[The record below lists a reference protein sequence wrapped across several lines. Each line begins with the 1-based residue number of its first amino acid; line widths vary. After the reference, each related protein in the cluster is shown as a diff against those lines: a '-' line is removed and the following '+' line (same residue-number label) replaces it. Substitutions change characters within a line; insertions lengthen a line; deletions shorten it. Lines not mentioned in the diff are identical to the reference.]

1 MGSMSPQGPGWW
13 QASDGQWYS
22 PELHPDA
29 RRPAPPTQLPPPTP
43 SAGLAFPVARAA
55 PPPALAAPTVIRVT
69 TTVQYPQT
77 GFVVPGATAKAT
89 STVGNVLWLV
99 LAGFWLALAYAIAG
113 LINMVTIIG
122 IPFGIQSF
130 KLAGY
135 ALWPFGRVVVQ
146 RPGRDAGLSTLGNVL
161 WFFLGGFWLAMSH
174 LFVGL
179 LLCLTI
185 IGIPL
190 GLASIKMAGLAIAP
204 FGKQVVSRAQLA
216 AMPGVVVV
224 SQIG

>member
-1 MGSMSPQGPGWW
+1 MGSMSQQGHYWW
-13 QASDGQWYS
+13 QASDGQWYP
-22 PELHPDA
+22 PELHPQA
-29 RRPAPPTQLPPPTP
+29 IQTTAPKPLPPPN
-43 SAGLAFPVARAA
+43 S
-55 PPPALAAPTVIRVT
+55 PALFTPPSVQVHAPIVLASTPIQRTT
-69 TTVQYPQT
+69 TTVQLSQT
-77 GFVVPGATAKAT
+77 SVVPIASPRAT
-89 STVGNVLWLV
+89 STIGNVLWLV
-99 LAGFWLALAYAIAG
+99 LAGFWLALGYVIAG
-113 LINMVTIIG
+113 IINMITIIG

-161 WFFLGGFWLAMSH
+161 WFFLGGFWLALGH

-179 LLCLTI
+179 LLCATI

-204 FGKQVVSRAQLA
+204 FGKQVVQRSQLA
-216 AMPGVVVV
+216 AMPWVTVV
-224 SQIG
+224 SQVG